1 MVGPGKQEDMFFSL
15 FRSVGV
21 HEAQVRKKQRR
32 KHGRK
37 AVRAP
42 GSSTSNTREYANKL
56 AGLLVRLAP
65 GRLEKLYILSE
76 GVGLAVSMSG
86 ECLELS
92 RGRVVLGLMATAKLN
107 RKGVQHRSGHS

>member
-1 MVGPGKQEDMFFSL
+1 MFL
-15 FRSVGV
+15 
-21 HEAQVRKKQRR
+21 KLKLMLWID
-32 KHGRK
+32 
-37 AVRAP
+37 
-42 GSSTSNTREYANKL
+42 SSSSTFLISAFTSNTREYANKL